1 MFEDAEHLKKPFK
14 LTSNIVF
21 GNHDSSSKN
30 CPVDKSKIEVI
41 VTVGSPSNAMEKY
54 QNLTVSDVEKCTKEI
69 VKFSPVSLSD
79 NCKQSHFNDIL
90 AITDFNLN
98 MKFERV
104 GWKIRDIL
112 KVFKFFVLDANKILR
127 FCVKS

>member
-1 MFEDAEHLKKPFK
+1 MFEDAEHLKNPFK

-21 GNHDSSSKN
+21 GNHESTSKN
-30 CPVDKSKIEVI
+30 CPVDKSKIEVTL
-41 VTVGSPSNAMEKY
+41 TVGAPSNAMEKY
-54 QNLTVSDVEKCTKEI
+54 QNLKVGDVEKCTKDI

-98 MKFERV
+98 VKFARV
-104 GWKIRDIL
+104 CGKIEI
-112 KVFKFFVLDANKILR
+112 VI
-127 FCVKS
+127 